1 LEQRWCRNKY
11 NVRRR
16 IPLKA
21 STVQIGKFA
30 ILVLVLLRL
39 SVGWHFF
46 KEGAAK
52 MDGGFSSTGFL
63 SSAKGPFSGGF
74 QAMLWDTDGKIRL
87 GYQSSRPSQPGGW
100 SEPSYNTKAITD
112 HWKAYQADV
121 ITYQRLEGD
130 WAKAAAGIVK
140 RRVEQLDEFFEVN
153 HDDLIKLFNQME
165 RREKQLKTEAMSGV
179 ASLRAQGV
187 QLENEIRSSR
197 ATMLASVDLIWEGLE
212 RELNALGTRAPLPLG
227 EINGPAI
234 AASQLDRFIPWF
246 DITVGMCLLL
256 GLCTPVAALAGAGF
270 LLSVILSQFPG
281 SAGAQPTYY
290 QAIEMCA
297 LLVIAFAGAGKYVSL
312 DSILGHCC
320 CCRKHTAKSENQ
332 TEEKE

>member
-1 LEQRWCRNKY
+1 M
-11 NVRRR
+11 
-16 IPLKA
+16 
-21 STVQIGKFA
+21 
-30 ILVLVLLRL
+30 LLRL

-52 MDGGFSSTGFL
+52 MDGGFSSTSFL
-63 SSAKGPFSGGF
+63 NSAKGPFSGGF

-87 GYQSSRPSQPGGW
+87 CYQSSSQSSGW
-100 SEPSYNTKAITD
+100 SEPSYNTKSVVD

-121 ITYQRLEGD
+121 ISYQRLEGD
-130 WAKAAAGIVK
+130 WAKAATGIVN
-140 RRVEQLDEFFEVN
+140 RRADQLNEFFEVN
-153 HDDLIKLFNQME
+153 HDDVIHLFNQME
-165 RREKQLKTEAMSGV
+165 RREIQLKTEAMSGV
-179 ASLRAQGV
+179 TSLRAQGL

-197 ATMLASVDLIWEGLE
+197 VPMLASIDLIWEGLQ
-212 RELNALGTRAPLPLG
+212 RELNALGTRVPLPLG
-227 EINGPAI
+227 KINAPPI
-234 AASQLDRFIPWF
+234 AANQLDRFIPWF
-246 DITVGMCLLL
+246 DIIVGLCLLL

-290 QAIEMCA
+290 QTIEMCS
-297 LLVIAFAGAGKYVSL
+297 LLVIVFTGAGKHVSL

-320 CCRKHTAKSENQ
+320 CCRKHTAKPQNQ